1 VSITCWGFWVVEALS
16 RKIRSGLFLNMG
28 KEEAN
33 LENELSNIGE
43 TALIKKITKSFK
55 LSNKSSILGIGDD
68 AALINFDQ
76 KEIVVSKDILVEGV
90 HFDLSYMPLKHLG
103 YKSIVVNVSDIL
115 SMNANPSQVLVSIA
129 ASNRFKVDAMEAIY
143 DGINA
148 ACSEYNLDLVGGD
161 TTSSNKGLI
170 ISVTCIGSVDKKK
183 AVKRSGASDGDV
195 IVISGN
201 LGGSYMG
208 LQILE
213 REKSVFEVNPNSQPN
228 LSEYTYCIQRQ
239 LKPEARKDVIK
250 VLDELNIIPTSMIDI
265 SDGLSTEIHH
275 LSNSSNISIHIHEE
289 KIPISDDTKNVCN
302 EFKINPTV
310 AALNGGED
318 YELLFTLSEK
328 NSQKIKDNPL
338 LTILGSCT
346 KKKNDNCMI
355 TSIGQKINIGSEGWD
370 PFNKK

>member
-1 VSITCWGFWVVEALS
+1 ME
-16 RKIRSGLFLNMG
+16 

-33 LENELSNIGE
+33 IENELSNIGE

-115 SMNANPSQVLVSIA
+115 SMNASPSQILVSVA
-129 ASNRFKVDAMEAIY
+129 ASNRFKLDAIEAIY

-170 ISVTCIGSVDKKK
+170 ISVTCIGNIDKKK
-183 AVKRSGASDGDV
+183 VVKRSGAKDGDIV
-195 IVISGN
+195 IVSGD

-208 LQILE
+208 LQVLE
-213 REKSVFEVNPNSQPN
+213 REKAVFEVDPNSQPN
-228 LSEYTYCIQRQ
+228 LSKYTYCIQRQ

-265 SDGLSTEIHH
+265 SDGLSTEINH
-275 LSNSSNISIHIHEE
+275 LSSSSNMSIHIYED
-289 KIPISDDTKNVCN
+289 KIPISDETKNVCN
-302 EFKINPTV
+302 EFNINPTV

-318 YELLFTLSEK
+318 YELLFTISEK
-328 NSQKIKDNPL
+328 NSKKIIGNPL
-338 LTILGSCT
+338 FTILGSCN

-355 TSIGQKINIGSEGWD
+355 TSIGQKINISSKGWD

>member
-1 VSITCWGFWVVEALS
+1 ME
-16 RKIRSGLFLNMG
+16 
-28 KEEAN
+28 KEESKI
-33 LENELSNIGE
+33 ENELSNIGE

-115 SMNANPSQVLVSIA
+115 AMNASPSQILVSVA
-129 ASNRFKVDAMEAIY
+129 ASNRFKLDAIEAIY

-170 ISVTCIGSVDKKK
+170 ISVTCIGNIDKKK
-183 AVKRSGASDGDV
+183 VVKRSGAKDGDILV
-195 IVISGN
+195 VSGD

-208 LQILE
+208 LQVLE
-213 REKSVFEVNPNSQPN
+213 REKAVFEVDPNSQPN
-228 LSEYTYCIQRQ
+228 LSKYTYCIQRQ
-239 LKPEARKDVIK
+239 LKPEARKDVIN

-265 SDGLSTEIHH
+265 SDGLSTEINH

-289 KIPISDDTKNVCN
+289 KIPISDDTKNVCD

-318 YELLFTLSEK
+318 YELLFTISEK
-328 NSQKIKDNPL
+328 KSKKIIDNPL
-338 LTILGSCT
+338 FTILGSCN

>member
-1 VSITCWGFWVVEALS
+1 ME
-16 RKIRSGLFLNMG
+16 

-33 LENELSNIGE
+33 IENELSNIGE

-115 SMNANPSQVLVSIA
+115 SMNASPSQILVSVA
-129 ASNRFKVDAMEAIY
+129 ASNRFKLDAIEAIY

-170 ISVTCIGSVDKKK
+170 ISVTCIGNIDKKK
-183 AVKRSGASDGDV
+183 VVKRSGAKDGDIV
-195 IVISGN
+195 IVSGD

-208 LQILE
+208 LQVLE
-213 REKSVFEVNPNSQPN
+213 REKSVFEVNSNSQPN

-275 LSNSSNISIHIHEE
+275 LSSSSNISIHIYED
-289 KIPISDDTKNVCN
+289 KIPISDETKNVCN
-302 EFKINPTV
+302 EFNINPTV

-318 YELLFTLSEK
+318 YELLFTISEK
-328 NSQKIKDNPL
+328 NSKKIIGNPL
-338 LTILGSCT
+338 FTILGSCN

-355 TSIGQKINIGSEGWD
+355 TSIGQKINISSKGWD